1 MRSRI
6 VFAFLAVSAATGSAY
21 GQQGTSRRANMV
33 GGGNANQGKCTVEII
48 VDGAAEV
55 SIRGDTAILNNL
67 KGQMPQWRRFECSG
81 VMPANPQDFRFAGV
95 DGRGSQALV
104 RDPRNGGAA
113 VIQIVDP
120 GNGSEGYTFDIFWGN
135 GYGNGGVSGG
145 YQPQRGREYNGNYDR
160 GNNDRGYSGRGN
172 GDGYYRQTF
181 GRDDAV
187 RTCQDAVRREAAD
200 HFQIRDLTFRSVA
213 ADNNSGNRDVVEG
226 YFDAT
231 RGGFGRDEAFRF
243 SCSVNFET
251 GLVRSAQVEP
261 DRQGSYRNN
270 NGRYD
275 SQNAYVSSSERA
287 LSGCRDAVEYR
298 LANDGYANVT
308 IDSIRADDR
317 SGRRDW
323 IIGNA
328 RAQSRR
334 GRAGFRFSC
343 SVDLRD
349 GDVRTVDVQPR

>member
-6 VFAFLAVSAATGSAY
+6 VFAFLAVSAFAGAAY
-21 GQQGTSRRANMV
+21 GQQGISRRANMV
-33 GGGNANQGKCTVEII
+33 GGGNANQGKCTIEII

-55 SIRGDTAILNNL
+55 SIRGDSAILNNL

-95 DGRGSQALV
+95 DGRGTQTLL

-120 GNGSEGYTFDIFWGN
+120 DNGSEGYTFDMFWGS

-145 YQPQRGREYNGNYDR
+145 YEPQRGRGYN
-160 GNNDRGYSGRGN
+160 GNNDRGYNDRGN
-172 GDGYYRQTF
+172 GDGYYRRPLN
-181 GRDDAV
+181 RDDAV
-187 RTCQDAVRREAAD
+187 RACQDAVRREAAD
-200 HFQIRDLTFRSVA
+200 HFQIRDLNFRSVA
-213 ADNNSGNRDVVEG
+213 VDNNPGNRDVIEG
-226 YFDAT
+226 YFDAS

-243 SCSVNFET
+243 SCSVNFDT

-261 DRQGSYRNN
+261 DRQNSYRNN

-275 SQNAYVSSSERA
+275 SQDTYTSLSERA

-298 LANDGYANVT
+298 LANDGYSNVA
-308 IDSIRADDR
+308 IDSIRADAR

-328 RAQSRR
+328 RAESRR
-334 GRAGFRFSC
+334 GRARFGFSC